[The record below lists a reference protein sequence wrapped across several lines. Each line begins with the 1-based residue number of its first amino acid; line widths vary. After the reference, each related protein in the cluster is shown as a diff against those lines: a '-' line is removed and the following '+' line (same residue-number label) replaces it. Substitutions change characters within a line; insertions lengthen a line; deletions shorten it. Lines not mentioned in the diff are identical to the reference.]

1 MADGTKS
8 GLASGTNGSP
18 QLTLNN
24 NEMTAKA
31 KANETTISKGSK
43 RQPIFSKSGHVTL
56 DSISARREFFLGKP
70 VSKIEKELHR
80 HGYQTRVRGSI
91 HATSKARIIV
101 VTNATK
107 ERNISQVQVSPKSK
121 RHGDVPYVKI
131 STTDCGRIKIIGT
144 DPEHYKTDG
153 KEKAILLFRRKRK

>member
-1 MADGTKS
+1 MNWSHYVELLKIEDSA
-8 GLASGTNGSP
+8 
-18 QLTLNN
+18 
-24 NEMTAKA
+24 EKA
-31 KANETTISKGSK
+31 FYEKECIYEN
-43 RQPIFSKSGHVTL
+43 HVTL